1 MFRDQLE
8 EFKVIDCE
16 QISSDLLIASLCVGI
31 QGKLYTASRI
41 SQQFSVPIVGHSD
54 YWSENPDCI
63 SFMTQTL

>member
-16 QISSDLLIASLCVGI
+16 QISSDLLIASLCVGL
-31 QGKLYTASRI
+31 QGNLYTASRI

-54 YWSENPDCI
+54 D
-63 SFMTQTL
+63 LV